1 MKYAL
6 SALCGACVS
15 AFAVVLAGGRPALL
29 VVLGFAIAS
38 GLYVLLFSLSE
49 RWSFAD
55 AVAARM
61 APRSGKSGESIPGN
75 RQRQIS
81 SRPGNSETS
90 SRRKRTHGAPGTAGI
105 ATVDFTGFALLVAI
119 CLFYFVTAGVFSRN
133 NPPEYPHREATLS
146 DKCSAGDQVLFTS
159 APTAELFVCESHWVR
174 K

>member
-105 ATVDFTGFALLVAI
+105 ATVDFIGFMVVVAFLSVI
-119 CLFYFVTAGVFSRN
+119 VTAGVFSRN

-146 DKCSAGDQVLFTS
+146 DKCSVGDQVLFTS
-159 APTAELFVCESHWVR
+159 APVVELFVCESHWVR